1 MWFYLVRNR
10 LKANPVW
17 QIDNRAE
24 RRSMSITYRTFL
36 LRLRKIAKI
45 ALREYGLEDIKL
57 RFINYSGNGLYQV
70 TVPPAR
76 PFPPGKYVLRLH
88 QPDYMK
94 PKYIRS
100 EMEWLSAL
108 HQEGIKV
115 PMPVRNLDGEWLTMA
130 DGGYGVPQ
138 RRYCTL
144 IGWTEGRLLNK
155 NIRPKHFKALGK
167 VMGKMHTQSKGWRP
181 PKGFARPHWDWE
193 GLYGDGFS
201 YSAPAKD
208 AREAIPKAHKEI
220 FNDVLN
226 RVKEASQQLGKN
238 KSVYGLI
245 HADLG
250 VSDNVAF
257 QSGEARPFDFDDC
270 GFGYWVFDFGVPL
283 AHYFIDTNDVSKI
296 MQDALISGYEETADI
311 GNISI
316 EYLDLFGAAR
326 IAQLMFFY
334 QASALAHPEHQEGA
348 KAEINLHARYLRRAL
363 KIMDKG

>member
-1 MWFYLVRNR
+1 M
-10 LKANPVW
+10 
-17 QIDNRAE
+17 
-24 RRSMSITYRTFL
+24 
-36 LRLRKIAKI
+36 
-45 ALREYGLEDIKL
+45 
-57 RFINYSGNGLYQV
+57 
-70 TVPPAR
+70 
-76 PFPPGKYVLRLH
+76 
-88 QPDYMK
+88 
-94 PKYIRS
+94 
-100 EMEWLSAL
+100 
-108 HQEGIKV
+108 
-115 PMPVRNLDGEWLTMA
+115 
-130 DGGYGVPQ
+130 
-138 RRYCTL
+138 
-144 IGWTEGRLLNK
+144 
-155 NIRPKHFKALGK
+155 
-167 VMGKMHTQSKGWRP
+167 
-181 PKGFARPHWDWE
+181 
-193 GLYGDGFS
+193 
-201 YSAPAKD
+201 
-208 AREAIPKAHKEI
+208 
-220 FNDVLN
+220 
-226 RVKEASQQLGKN
+226 KEASQQLGKN